1 MASSSLCHRP
11 ITTSWAVEG
20 DIPLSAAI
28 SIPLL
33 DLVAVGWFLAAWTGY
48 TLIADGISAQHR
60 RTLARVM
67 HTHRR
72 RWMDCMMERE
82 QRMPDVN
89 ILIAHNNSAALFC
102 STSILILAGVVA
114 ILGNIERIREVLSQ
128 FSFAAHSSQALI
140 ELKTVLLLLI
150 FIYAFFKFAWSLR
163 QFNYALILIGGAPK
177 MGSCDAD
184 TAGDYA
190 ERAAQVLSRAGGTF
204 NRGIRAYYFGL
215 ASLVWFIQPIAFM
228 IATVWVLLVIYRRDY
243 RSVTLSALSD
253 GVDPKQLP
261 PAGGSGY

>member
-1 MASSSLCHRP
+1 MKFVLSFP
-11 ITTSWAVEG
+11 ILDVIAV
-20 DIPLSAAI
+20 A
-28 SIPLL
+28 
-33 DLVAVGWFLAAWTGY
+33 WFLIAWTGY
-48 TLIADGISAQHR
+48 TFFADGISAQHR

-67 HTHRR
+67 HVHRR

-89 ILIAHNNSAALFC
+89 ILIAHNRSAALFC
-102 STSILILAGVVA
+102 STSLLILAGVVA
-114 ILGNIERIREVLSQ
+114 ILGNIEQLRAVLAQ

-140 ELKTVLLLLI
+140 ELKAVLLLLI

-177 MGSCDAD
+177 AGSVEEAV
-184 TAGDYA
+184 AADYA

-215 ASLVWFIQPIAFM
+215 ASLVWFVQPVAFM

-253 GVDPKQLP
+253 DVQAASGAPS
-261 PAGGSGY
+261 GGSGY

>member
-1 MASSSLCHRP
+1 MKSA
-11 ITTSWAVEG
+11 
-20 DIPLSAAI
+20 LSF
-28 SIPLL
+28 PLL
-33 DLVAVGWFLAAWTGY
+33 DLVAVGWFLVAWAGY
-48 TLIADGISAQHR
+48 TLIADGISAQYR
-60 RTLARVM
+60 RTLSRVM

-72 RWMDCMMERE
+72 RWMDCVMERE

-89 ILIAHNNSAALFC
+89 ILIAHNRSAALFC

-128 FSFAAHSSQALI
+128 FLFAAHSSQALI

-177 MGSCDAD
+177 AGSCDEA
-184 TAGDYA
+184 AAADYA

-215 ASLVWFIQPIAFM
+215 ASLVWFVQPVAFM

-253 GVDPKQLP
+253 GIDPKALP